1 MILMVQDQKSLQY
14 MKFVKLIILEIFK
27 EQKQNLKNSK
37 ERIIITWI
45 IVMFIR
51 INLFLQDE
59 LIHFNR
65 DI

>member
-1 MILMVQDQKSLQY
+1 